1 MEELKLRKI
10 FILVLITIFL
20 LPTVTT
26 TLAQSYEPSIIENG
40 NIKEFEE
47 YTFED
52 ILSLE
57 PYVQVQDGFLVLNEN
72 DASEAGIDS
81 ILIKGQQEYFIFL
94 NQQVKSNAIRV
105 SSDLTI
111 QNLANN
117 NEYQSNTLMRFARC
131 KGVTASPEYFWWG
144 YKTKLNSCD
153 TAKVSSQAGT
163 LGAGGTITATGLT
176 GLGFWFPPLV
186 AVGVI
191 SGLTSGYFWLLSE
204 RLNANNKGSGVIVD
218 MTWATI
224 YNITPQ

>member
-1 MEELKLRKI
+1 MRKI
-10 FILVLITIFL
+10 FIFVLISIFL

-40 NIKEFEE
+40 NIKEFEK

-57 PYVQVQDGFLVLNEN
+57 PYIQVEDGFLVLNEN

-94 NQQVKSNAIRV
+94 NQQVKINAISV

-117 NEYQSNTLMRFARC
+117 NHEYQSNTHMRFARC
-131 KGVTASPEYFWWG
+131 KGITTSPEYFWWG

-163 LGAGGTITATGLT
+163 LAAGGAITAVSLNV
-176 GLGFWFPPLV
+176 LGVWFPPLV
-186 AVGVI
+186 AVSAI
-191 SGLTSGYFWLLSE
+191 PGLTSGYFWLLSE